1 MKCDGLPLGFLQF
14 LLTFLGLFRESLS
27 IDVLESPV
35 DFPNSRSFV
44 ATDVVL
50 FEDVSVVRSDQSL
63 DQQLELVCAASIFSD
78 AGG

>member
-1 MKCDGLPLGFLQF
+1 
-14 LLTFLGLFRESLS
+14 
-27 IDVLESPV
+27 LESPV
-35 DFPNSRSFV
+35 AFPNSRSFV